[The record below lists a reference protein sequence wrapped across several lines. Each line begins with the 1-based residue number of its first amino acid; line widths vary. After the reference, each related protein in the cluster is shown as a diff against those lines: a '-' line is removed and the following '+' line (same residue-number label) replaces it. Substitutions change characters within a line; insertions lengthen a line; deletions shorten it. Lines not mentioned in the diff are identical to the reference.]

1 MLIENDLATRVI
13 GCALRIHR
21 NLGPGLLE
29 SAYKECLFYE
39 LRNEGFYV
47 QKEISMPLV
56 YGDVVLECGYRLDL
70 FVERKLIIEAKS
82 VEALNDVHTA
92 QVLTYL
98 RLSGAKL
105 GLLINFNV
113 TLLKDGIRRI
123 IRTTQP

>member
-1 MLIENDLATRVI
+1 MMIENDLATRVI

-21 NLGPGLLE
+21 YLGPGLLE

-47 QKEISMPLV
+47 QKEIPMPLV
-56 YGDVVLECGYRLDL
+56 YADVVLECGYRVDL
-70 FVERKLIIEAKS
+70 FVERKLIVEVKSIET
-82 VEALNDVHTA
+82 LNDVHVA

-98 RLSGAKL
+98 RLSNAKL

-113 TLLKDGIRRI
+113 ALLKEGIRRV
-123 IRTTQP
+123 IRTSQQ